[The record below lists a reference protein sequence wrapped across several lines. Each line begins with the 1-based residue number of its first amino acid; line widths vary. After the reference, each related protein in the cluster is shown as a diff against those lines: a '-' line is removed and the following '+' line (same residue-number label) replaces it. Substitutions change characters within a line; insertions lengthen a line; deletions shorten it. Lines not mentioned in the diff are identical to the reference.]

1 MNLQFEPILAEP
13 SYRRVATVLV
23 DHIVAGRLRDGDRLP
38 PELEL
43 ARQFGVNRST
53 VREAL
58 RELDSAGLL
67 GRRPGSKRMV
77 VMRPGPAQVGAGVR
91 RALVLHEVT
100 FVDVWEALMILEP
113 PLAAQAATR
122 RSRAALAGL
131 KLTLKNLIAD
141 EDSAATVI
149 HVGEFFRALGAA
161 AGNPAL
167 LLAHEP
173 LIQLLEPS
181 LAAMID
187 KVPQARA
194 RIIGAQRRLCAACA
208 LRDGAAAHSWM
219 AKHIRDFRRGYEL
232 AAIDL
237 HRAVVPTSP
246 ADPARRRRAAPRARP
261 DRRTMS

>member
-1 MNLQFEPILAEP
+1 MNLQFEPIVAQP
-13 SYRRVATVLV
+13 SYRRVATALV
-23 DHIVAGRLRDGDRLP
+23 DHIVAGRLRAGDHLP

-67 GRRPGSKRMV
+67 GRRQGSKRMV
-77 VMRPGPAQVGAGVR
+77 VMRPGAAQIGAGVR
-91 RALVLHEVT
+91 RALLLHAVS

-113 PLAAQAATR
+113 PLAALAAAR
-122 RSRAALAGL
+122 RSSAALRGL
-131 KLTLKNLIAD
+131 KLTLHKLRAD
-141 EDSAATVI
+141 EDSAAAVV

-161 AGNPAL
+161 GSNPAL

-187 KVPQARA
+187 EVPQARA
-194 RIIGAQRRLCAACA
+194 RIISAQRRLCEAIAQ
-208 LRDGAAAHSWM
+208 RDGAAAHSWM
-219 AKHIRDFRRGYEL
+219 AKHIRDFKRGYEL
-232 AAIDL
+232 AGIDL
-237 HRAVVPTSP
+237 RRAVSP
-246 ADPARRRRAAPRARP
+246 PAP
-261 DRRTMS
+261 S